1 MTDTPKFP
9 DVLPILP
16 IVYNNPPVEPPKVVI
31 ASGDFFNRITGAP
44 PVPPHNPRINKQKH

>member
-1 MTDTPKFP
+1 MNDTPKFP

-16 IVYNNPPVEPPKVVI
+16 IVYNNPPFEPPKVVI